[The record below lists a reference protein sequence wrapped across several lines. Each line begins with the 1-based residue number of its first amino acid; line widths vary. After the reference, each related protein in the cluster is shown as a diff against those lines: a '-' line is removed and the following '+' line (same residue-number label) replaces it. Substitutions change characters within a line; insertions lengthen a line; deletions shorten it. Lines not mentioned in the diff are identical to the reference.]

1 MPDLAEATGRQLGTS
16 FAPEKFPEANINEC
30 HAAGLGNA
38 GRSATTHGSHRR
50 AAALRATDWRNAH
63 VRQLSG
69 HPEPTKAVRL
79 IFEYDG
85 DQVRL
90 VSQQPVEVALTD
102 ADLVQPD
109 SPGFFVDVRDNGGR
123 TLARATARGAFAG
136 SVEVFP
142 EKPGEPF
149 QRVDVARPKGAFTV
163 VMPMPAAADRL
174 AVVQIAPDQTGPQP
188 PPGGG
193 PAAAAAA
200 LKATDLASFPLSRT
214 P

>member
-1 MPDLAEATGRQLGTS
+1 MNATLLALVTQVVLQQPLEATVARRPFALPTGGTLMS
-16 FAPEKFPEANINEC
+16 VS
-30 HAAGLGNA
+30 
-38 GRSATTHGSHRR
+38 SA
-50 AAALRATDWRNAH
+50 
-63 VRQLSG
+63 G

-109 SPGFFVDVRDNGGR
+109 TPGFFVDIRDNGGR

-174 AVVQIAPDQTGPQP
+174 AVVQIAPDQTGPQA